1 MHLPPCPIHPVA
13 AAVAIALLTPAAALA
28 CPVCF
33 GGDPDS
39 AMIQSAR
46 WAVLA
51 LLGVTAG
58 VLSGFVG
65 FIFHLIKR
73 ARQAHG
79 NDGYADGPAA

>member
-1 MHLPPCPIHPVA
+1 MRLPPSAVHLVA
-13 AAVAIALLTPAAALA
+13 AAAALGVLMPGAALA

-46 WAVLA
+46 WAVFA

-79 NDGYADGPAA
+79 NDGYADRPVA